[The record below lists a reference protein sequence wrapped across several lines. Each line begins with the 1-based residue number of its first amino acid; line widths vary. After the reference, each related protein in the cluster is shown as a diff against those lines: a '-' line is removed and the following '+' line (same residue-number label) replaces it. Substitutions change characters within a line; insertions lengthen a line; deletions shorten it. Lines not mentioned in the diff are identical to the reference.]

1 MKRLWKTLARSAPD
15 AAILLG
21 VAAVTAGA
29 AMLSVAAGCITGGVL
44 LIALGIFGGGGKK

>member
-1 MKRLWKTLARSAPD
+1 MKKLLQALARIAPD
-15 AAILLG
+15 AAVLLG

-29 AMLSVAAGCITGGVL
+29 ALLSVSAGCITGGVL